1 MFQINY
7 YHKMVDAPGYFQ
19 NKFIFQHLYCL
30 APFANGD
37 LLRSPGIVAVVVD
50 ESGTNAKS
58 GCPSRVDQSS
68 CVFIFHGA
76 IN

>member
-1 MFQINY
+1 MRRDIYKTNLFFNISIVW
-7 YHKMVDAPGYFQ
+7 H
-19 NKFIFQHLYCL
+19 HLQY
-30 APFANGD
+30 D

>member
-1 MFQINY
+1 MRRDISKTNLFFNISIVW
-7 YHKMVDAPGYFQ
+7 H
-19 NKFIFQHLYCL
+19 HLQCGES
-30 APFANGD
+30 N
-37 LLRSPGIVAVVVD
+37 LLGSPGIVAVVAD